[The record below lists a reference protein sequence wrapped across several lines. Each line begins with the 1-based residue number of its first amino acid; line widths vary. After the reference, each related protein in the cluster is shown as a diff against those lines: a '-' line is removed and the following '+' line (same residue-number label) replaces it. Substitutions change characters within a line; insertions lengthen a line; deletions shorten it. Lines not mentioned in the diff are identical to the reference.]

1 MIFFVQSSLM
11 LPGVELLS
19 GHRGLL
25 QSVFVVFFIDDV
37 RGILVRGEALRSN
50 FAAGRISLWLMD

>member
-1 MIFFVQSSLM
+1 M